1 MGTDPFFLKK
11 CCFKKGIGQK
21 KIKIKI
27 LPCPKLNG
35 AFKVL

>member
-21 KIKIKI
+21 KNKNKNSSMPKIK
-27 LPCPKLNG
+27 
-35 AFKVL
+35 